1 MTQREMT
8 RGHMAQGDASFA
20 VTVQPGELH
29 FNAAHFITLGGQC
42 EPLHGHN
49 FHVRVDVRGESDA
62 DAVVIDF
69 VLLTRLAREACAA
82 LNDRV
87 LLPGRSGEVR
97 LSEADG
103 MVEVSALDRRF
114 ILPADNCAVLPVSNT
129 SAEMIAWHLSEELLG
144 ALRQRD
150 ALGGARELE
159 VAVEEAD
166 RQWGIC
172 RRQVAP

>member
-1 MTQREMT
+1 MTIS
-8 RGHMAQGDASFA
+8 DASFA

-87 LLPGRSGEVR
+87 LLPGHSGRITSYNVCYTKLLRTSSRSR
-97 LSEADG
+97 RACA
-103 MVEVSALDRRF
+103 MVWSRPGSR
-114 ILPADNCAVLPVSNT
+114 PRGS
-129 SAEMIAWHLSEELLG
+129 
-144 ALRQRD
+144 R
-150 ALGGARELE
+150 
-159 VAVEEAD
+159 
-166 RQWGIC
+166 
-172 RRQVAP
+172 